1 MDENIFMLSSD
12 KERFFL
18 EFAFRRLKTIR
29 KEICFKNS
37 SFWQKDSYYR
47 FARIKEAF
55 VLFTEISSHKSM
67 RLFPNLYDEKFLFP
81 FLTNEVFRFVRNVIS
96 HFPLFDSWD
105 DVWIS
110 KSLIN
115 WNKAGQ
121 SIDKFL
127 KNNVGKETLGY
138 AYKEENEDKSL
149 FPTMVD
155 FNFPKSYDENSKIYL
170 KEMISEKDGIIFS
183 IRIMVFIIEGT
194 QKTINKFMNAKKN
207 DSNKHNSMH

>member
-1 MDENIFMLSSD
+1 MDENIFMFSSD

-18 EFAFRRLKTIR
+18 ELAFRRLKTIR
-29 KEICFKNS
+29 EEICFKNS

-55 VLFTEISSHKSM
+55 VLFTEISSHKSI

-138 AYKEENEDKSL
+138 AYKEEYEDKSV

-194 QKTINKFMNAKKN
+194 QKTINEFINAKKS
-207 DSNKHNSMH
+207 DSNKHK

>member
-1 MDENIFMLSSD
+1 MEENIFVFSND
-12 KERFFL
+12 NERLFL
-18 EFAFRRLKTIR
+18 EIAFKRLKNIR
-29 KEICFKNS
+29 EEICFKKS
-37 SFWQKDSYYR
+37 SFWQKDSYNR

-67 RLFPNLYDEKFLFP
+67 KLFPNLYDEVFLFP

-115 WNKAGQ
+115 WNKAGR

-127 KNNVGKETLGY
+127 TNNVGKETLGY
-138 AYKEENEDKSL
+138 AYKEENEDKSV
-149 FPTMVD
+149 FPTLVD
-155 FNFPKSYDENSKIYL
+155 FNFPKLYDENSKIYL
-170 KEMISEKDGIIFS
+170 KDLISEKNGIIFS
-183 IRIMVFIIEGT
+183 IRVMVFIIEGT
-194 QKTINKFMNAKKN
+194 QKRINKIIDAGKRL
-207 DSNKHNSMH
+207 DSN

>member
-1 MDENIFMLSSD
+1 MDENIFMFSSD

-18 EFAFRRLKTIR
+18 ELAFRRLKTIR
-29 KEICFKNS
+29 EEICFKNS

-138 AYKEENEDKSL
+138 AYKEEFEDKSV

-194 QKTINKFMNAKKN
+194 QKTINKFINSKKSN
-207 DSNKHNSMH
+207 SNKTK